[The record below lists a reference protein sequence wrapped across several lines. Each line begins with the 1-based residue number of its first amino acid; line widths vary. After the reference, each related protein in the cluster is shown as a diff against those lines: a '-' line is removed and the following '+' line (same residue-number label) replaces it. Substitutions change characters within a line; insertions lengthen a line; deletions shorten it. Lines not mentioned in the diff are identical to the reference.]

1 MTKEAYGKDL
11 ERNIDSLL
19 TRMRSMSYRPSP
31 VREVHIPKG
40 NGKTRPLGIS
50 NLEDKLVQLMFS
62 KILEAIYEPLFLDC
76 SFGFRRGRSCHDA
89 IKSCLQTHY
98 KHKMTVINRRGFRE
112 LLWHNL
118 P

>member
-40 NGKTRPLGIS
+40 NGKTRPLDQQPGGQVS
-50 NLEDKLVQLMFS
+50 
-62 KILEAIYEPLFLDC
+62 A
-76 SFGFRRGRSCHDA
+76 
-89 IKSCLQTHY
+89 TH
-98 KHKMTVINRRGFRE
+98 V
-112 LLWHNL
+112 
-118 P
+118 